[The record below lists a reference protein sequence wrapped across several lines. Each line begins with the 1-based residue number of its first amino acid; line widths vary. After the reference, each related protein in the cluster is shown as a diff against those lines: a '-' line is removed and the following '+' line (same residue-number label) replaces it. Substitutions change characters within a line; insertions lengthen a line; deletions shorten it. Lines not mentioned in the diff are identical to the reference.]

1 MTHCGLRIAGIWIAG
16 LLSLAPAAIAA
27 TSARLT
33 GSIAGAV
40 QNPDGVAQMGATVIL
55 FNRYDRVLRQELTNE
70 KGSFVFDSL
79 LPDVYS
85 VRVTLA
91 SFVPALK
98 KNIGVTPGL
107 QSLLTINL
115 AGVLSSIELVYTA
128 PPQGA
133 LMSDDWKWVLRSS
146 QSTRPVLRFRDVI
159 YREPREKASR
169 SSVFSD
175 TRGVFRVLAG
185 DGGYS
190 GAGAQPDLGTAF
202 ALVTSLFGSNQVQVS
217 GNVGYSA
224 HAGLPT
230 AGFRATYSRN
240 GDSLATP
247 EITVTMRQV
256 YLPSRNG
263 FETTD
268 GVPALRTISATLA
281 DKAQILDNLRLD
293 YGISLDTV
301 SMIEKLNTLSP
312 FARLSLD
319 LGRGGLLQ
327 LAYSAGAPPVELAQ
341 RPTERRVIHEQEL
354 NQDLAALATLPLVS
368 LRDGH
373 PRVQR
378 SDSMEIGYK
387 KVAGS
392 RTYSF
397 GAYREHLKDAILTIA
412 GDPGLAGM
420 TDVLPDL
427 GSRSS
432 VFDAGTF
439 YRWGYLASV
448 SQVFAERLDV
458 SLAYGRTG
466 ALTTVQQNLTG
477 GDPGDGLRSSMRMSG
492 RNWATTRLSGTAPK
506 AGTRFIASYGWM
518 DTGTLMPARISLTQM
533 TGPEPGLNL
542 SIRQPIPSG
551 GLPGRFEAV
560 GEVRNALAQG
570 YLPFSSGGRSLLLT
584 NSPRSVRG
592 GLSFVF

>member
-1 MTHCGLRIAGIWIAG
+1 
-16 LLSLAPAAIAA
+16 
-27 TSARLT
+27 
-33 GSIAGAV
+33 
-40 QNPDGVAQMGATVIL
+40 MGATVVL
-55 FNRYDRVLRQELTNE
+55 FNRYDRLLRQALTNE

-85 VRVTLA
+85 VRVTLV

-98 KNIGVTPGL
+98 KNIAVAPGL

-115 AGVLSSIELVYTA
+115 AGVLSSIELVYAA

-133 LMSDDWKWVLRSS
+133 LMSDDFKWVLRSS

-159 YREPREKASR
+159 DREPREQGSHA
-169 SSVFSD
+169 SVFSD
-175 TRGVFRVLAG
+175 TRGVVRLSAG
-185 DGGYS
+185 EGGYYS

-202 ALVTSLFGSNQVQVS
+202 ALVTSLFGSNQLQVS
-217 GNVGYSA
+217 GNFGYSA
-224 HAGLPT
+224 HAGMPT
-230 AGFRATYSRN
+230 TGFRTTYSRS

-247 EITVTMRQV
+247 EVTVTMRQI

-263 FETTD
+263 FGTMAAQD
-268 GVPALRTISATLA
+268 GVPALRTVSATLA
-281 DKAQILDNLRLD
+281 DKAQILENLRLD

-319 LGRGGLLQ
+319 LGVGGLLKF
-327 LAYSAGAPPVELAQ
+327 AYSAGAPPIELAQ
-341 RPTERRVIHEQEL
+341 RAAERSVIHEQEL
-354 NQDLAALATLPLVS
+354 NQDLTALASLPLVS
-368 LRDGH
+368 LRAGH

-378 SDSMEIGYK
+378 SDSMEIGYSK
-387 KVAGS
+387 ATGS

-397 GAYREHLKDAILTIA
+397 GAYRERLKDAILTMA
-412 GDPGLAGM
+412 GDPSLM
-420 TDVLPDL
+420 EMSDVLPDL
-427 GSRSS
+427 GSGSS
-432 VFDAGTF
+432 VYDAGNF
-439 YRWGYLASV
+439 DRWGYIASV
-448 SQVFAERLDV
+448 TQSFAESLDV

-466 ALTTVQQNLTG
+466 ALTTIQQNLAG
-477 GDPGDGLRSSMRMSG
+477 GDAADLRSSLRMTD
-492 RNWATTRLSGTAPK
+492 RNWATLRVLGTAPVS
-506 AGTRFIASYGWM
+506 GTRFIASYGWM
-518 DTGTLMPARISLTQM
+518 DTGTLMPARISLTQK

-570 YLPFSSGGRSLLLT
+570 YLPMSSAGRPLLLT

-592 GLSFVF
+592 GLSFIF